1 MAAPRTVRRVS
12 PGSFE
17 PARCFYPRVPNAQ
30 VHPLVRH
37 LLRLGNERI
46 TARYCHMHPEA
57 ARSAVEAALG
67 DRPRW
72 FHWGGADLFICT
84 TPQGV
89 RRTVVIETNSCPS
102 GQKSMPTVD
111 DPHEHAGYRTL
122 LERSFLPLAKKR
134 GLPKG
139 DLAVLTD
146 KNPMEAEGYACT
158 LADLTGE
165 DVWIIPFHA
174 DDPDPPARFTDDRVL
189 EVRTRQGQWQPIR
202 AALRYVTQRPW
213 DRIPPLTKTLLFNPV
228 LVCLAGGRNKLIAA
242 KAYDLH
248 NAELA
253 ETGLRIRSPETIWD
267 VSVTEVPL
275 WIERM
280 GGVGVVKNPYS
291 NAGQGVWT
299 ITNAEELQAFM
310 ALEHRYD
317 RFVVQALIGNS
328 EWSSR
333 SSSGRLFH
341 IGTVPDKRGDI
352 YAADLRFMV
361 GSGPG
366 GFFPVAIYAR
376 QARAPL
382 ARSLEGAGPSWEML
396 GTNLSVRAPDG
407 RWDTE
412 TERLLLVD
420 QRDFNRLGVGLD
432 DLIEGYLQ
440 AVMSVT
446 AIDRMAARLV
456 STKGRFRPRLFG
468 SLNPDPTLLAEIC
481 S

>member
-1 MAAPRTVRRVS
+1 MSPERRARQVAP
-12 PGSFE
+12 GAFE
-17 PARCFYPRVPNAQ
+17 PTRCFYSRVPNAQ

-37 LLRLGNERI
+37 LLRLGNRRI
-46 TARYCHMHPEA
+46 AERYCHMHPEA
-57 ARSAVEAALG
+57 TPQAVHAALAE
-67 DRPRW
+67 RPRW
-72 FHWGGADLFICT
+72 FHWGGADLFTCT

-111 DPHEHAGYRTL
+111 DPHEHAGYRAL
-122 LERSFLPLAKKR
+122 LEGAFLPLCKRR
-134 GLPKG
+134 GLPRG

-165 DVWIIPFHA
+165 EVWIVPFHA
-174 DDPDPPARFTDDRVL
+174 DDPDPPARFTEERVL
-189 EVRTRQGQWQPIR
+189 EIRTPSGQWRPIR

-213 DRIPPLTKTLLFNPV
+213 DRIPAISRTLLFNPV

-253 ETGLRIRSPETIWD
+253 ETGLTIRSPETIWD
-267 VSVTEVPL
+267 VALNEVPL
-275 WIERM
+275 WVERM

-299 ITNAEELQAFM
+299 LTDQGELDAFM
-310 ALEHRYD
+310 ALPHRYD

-328 EWSSR
+328 QWSSR
-333 SSSGRLFH
+333 TDAGRLFH

-352 YAADLRFMV
+352 YAADVRFMV
-361 GSGPG
+361 GAGPE
-366 GFFPVAIYAR
+366 GFFPVAVYAR
-376 QARAPL
+376 RARSPL
-382 ARSLEGAGPSWEML
+382 ARSLSDAGPSWEML
-396 GTNLSVRAPDG
+396 GTNLSVRAADG

-420 QRDFNRLGVGLD
+420 QRDFNRLGLGLD

-440 AVMSVT
+440 AVLSVT
-446 AIDRMAARLV
+446 AIDRMASRLV
-456 STKGRFRPRLFG
+456 STKGRFRRRLFG
-468 SLNPDPTLLAEIC
+468 ALNPDPSLLAEIRA
-481 S
+481 